1 VVQELFHRH
10 NHFLIHLEKKKYL
23 RKYFMRKYLPV
34 RKLTTISKR
43 KKASEITLKII
54 HRIELISSL
63 KNAIATG
70 KTITFV
76 INNINIIKSQ

>member
-1 VVQELFHRH
+1 VVQELFHRY
-10 NHFLIHLEKKKYL
+10 NHFLIHLNKKTNSFQKKK
-23 RKYFMRKYLPV
+23 KFQPV

-43 KKASEITLKII
+43 KKASEIILNII
-54 HRIELISSL
+54 HRAELISSL

-70 KTITFV
+70 KTITLV

>member
-1 VVQELFHRH
+1 MKK
-10 NHFLIHLEKKKYL
+10 EKKE
-23 RKYFMRKYLPV
+23 RKKPV
-34 RKLTTISKR
+34 LKFTTISKR
-43 KKASEITLKII
+43 KKASEIILKII
-54 HRIELISSL
+54 HLAELISSL